1 MVQII
6 AAIKRSTKTANI
18 ESPPFYCQR
27 LFILERNLHRLAEI
41 VKLEEELSLIK
52 FTCKA
57 SIIFSEVHFYH
68 PVTTTIEFNSSKLCC
83 LVIKIPDWDLPK
95 T

>member
-27 LFILERNLHRLAEI
+27 LFILERNLHHLAEI
-41 VKLEEELSLIK
+41 LKLDFRKLSSE
-52 FTCKA
+52 KA
-57 SIIFSEVHFYH
+57 MRTS
-68 PVTTTIEFNSSKLCC
+68 PTTLQWG
-83 LVIKIPDWDLPK
+83 DDLRVDDYRLK
-95 T
+95 A